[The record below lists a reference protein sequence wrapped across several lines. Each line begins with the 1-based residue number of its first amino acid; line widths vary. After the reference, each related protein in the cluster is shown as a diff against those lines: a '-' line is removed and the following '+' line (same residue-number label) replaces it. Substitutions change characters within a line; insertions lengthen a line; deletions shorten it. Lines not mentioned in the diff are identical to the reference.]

1 MCSRGELFQL
11 AVEAQRLFQKG
22 RVPNVVVP
30 RCFRSFA
37 LLHGQRDKTL
47 IDRNRQDDPMDDESG
62 WMHGYNATVITGN
75 QPNNCVD
82 IPGGGG
88 SSANDDRQTRA
99 SGSFLSDRRAPNALG
114 EAP

>member
-1 MCSRGELFQL
+1 MRNDIGIFP
-11 AVEAQRLFQKG
+11 KG
-22 RVPNVVVP
+22 T
-30 RCFRSFA
+30 
-37 LLHGQRDKTL
+37 GQRDKTL